1 MSDYGIVGM
10 GHVHVLSPNFIEKSD
25 KTTTCDLECTFLAKG
40 KGENLYLIKVL
51 HTFILRYHQCQT
63 N

>member
-10 GHVHVLSPNFIEKSD
+10 GHVHVSSPNFIEKND
-25 KTTTCDLECTFLAKG
+25 KTTTCDLECTFSAKG
-40 KGENLYLIKVL
+40 KGEKLYLIKFL
-51 HTFILRYHQCQT
+51 HILIFRYHQCRT